1 MTYYKYLELPVVPVS
16 LILPVEEVLELENI
30 FGGETKNY
38 TIHECQDELREYLKE
53 LFPERQTFRYQ
64 TLVHGIPVHKDRGR
78 TTAINYIIET
88 GGNNVQTIWYEEDY
102 VTPTYNVVLP
112 KKIWHEIQVDQYH
125 TVMNIE
131 ERRFAITIA

>member
-1 MTYYKYLELPVVPVS
+1 MTYKFLDLPEVPED
-16 LILPVEEVLELENI
+16 LILPVEEVLQLENI

-53 LFPERQTFRYQ
+53 LFPECEKFRYQ
-64 TLVHGIPVHKDRGR
+64 TLIKGVPVHKDRGR

-102 VTPTYNVVLP
+102 TTPTHNVILP
-112 KKIWHEIQVDQYH
+112 KKKWHELQVDLYH
-125 TVMNIE
+125 TVANIE
-131 ERRFAITIA
+131 ERRFAITVC